1 METLEVRTTAALATP
16 AGPFIVAAARDACPA
31 PCPVE
36 LSLILPTFKEA
47 QNIRKTLAAAC
58 SVLRN
63 VPGLAFEVIVVDD
76 NSPDGTSEIALDAT
90 DTYPEVLVMRR
101 ETEAGLAT
109 AVIRGW
115 QAARGSILAVMDAD
129 MQHPPEVLAHLV
141 ALMRMDRDLAV
152 ASRHVQ
158 GGGVGSWNLFRRI
171 VSRGAQV
178 IGLVILPEVLV
189 RISDP
194 MSGFFMVRRE
204 AIQGVAFNP
213 TGYKILVEVLARGRI
228 GAIGESPY
236 VFCERKEGASKA
248 TAAVYV
254 QYLKHLLRL
263 RLTLF
268 RCYLTGRRG

>member
-1 METLEVRTTAALATP
+1 MESLNTSNAAVLSTP
-16 AGPFIVAAARDACPA
+16 TGPFIVDAVQGSS
-31 PCPVE
+31 PVE

-47 QNIRKTLAAAC
+47 RNIHNTLQATC
-58 SVLRN
+58 TVLHAI
-63 VPGLAFEVIVVDD
+63 PGLVFEVIVVDD
-76 NSPDGTSEIALDAT
+76 NSPDGTAQLALDAT
-90 DTYPEVLVMRR
+90 AEFPEVRVMRR

-115 QAARGSILAVMDAD
+115 QAARGSVLAVMDAD

-141 ALMRMDRDLAV
+141 GLMRIDRDLAV

-158 GGGVGSWNLFRRI
+158 GGGVGNWNLLRRI

-178 IGLVILPEVLV
+178 IGIVILPEVLI

-204 AIQGVAFNP
+204 AIQGIALNP

-228 GAIGESPY
+228 HSIGESPY
-236 VFCERKEGASKA
+236 VFRERKEGASKA
-248 TAAVYV
+248 TAAVYM
-254 QYLKHLLRL
+254 QYIKHLLRL
-263 RLTLF
+263 RLTLL
-268 RCYLTGRRG
+268 RGYLLPGSRH